1 MEAQEIVRFCTD
13 LGTGTDN
20 VDFMDSAM
28 CEYLAHMA
36 VASAREEISLGEVS
50 DPGAVVWESPV
61 LRTKPGSPVSAVLY
75 APVGDS
81 KVRLRIVSRN
91 EGTIRRIGTVTTSVP
106 AGEVLGVYG
115 LGEDDANG
123 VVRIF
128 AVSASE
134 VSRAPVLGAI
144 DEHVSGVEG
153 EIAVWTAEDQAGPM
167 ADVVISRKV
176 EEGADVGLG
185 SDSVGDSTDET
196 DDASEIGSGKKTR
209 SALAALFSRKKRT

>member
-1 MEAQEIVRFCTD
+1 MEAQEIVRLCTD
-13 LGTGTDN
+13 LGVGTDN

-50 DPGAVVWESPV
+50 DLGAVVWESPV

-81 KVRLRIVSRN
+81 RVRLRIVSRSDN
-91 EGTIRRIGTVTTSVP
+91 ATRRIGTVTASVP
-106 AGEVLGVYG
+106 AGEVVGAYG
-115 LGEDDANG
+115 IGEDDANS

-144 DEHVSGVEG
+144 EEHIAGVEG

-167 ADVVISRKV
+167 ADIVISS
-176 EEGADVGLG
+176 EFEDAVGVRID
-185 SDSVGDSTDET
+185 SDAVDET
-196 DDASEIGSGKKTR
+196 ADAAEVETGKRSRGVLTALFGKKR
-209 SALAALFSRKKRT
+209 RTT

>member
-1 MEAQEIVRFCTD
+1 MEPQEIVQFCTD
-13 LGTGTDN
+13 LGAGTDN
-20 VDFMDSAM
+20 ADFMDSAM
-28 CEYLAHMA
+28 CEYLAHKA
-36 VASAREEISLGEVS
+36 VTSVREKVTLGDISN
-50 DPGAVVWESPV
+50 PGAVIWEAPV
-61 LRTKPGSPVSAVLY
+61 LRTKLGDPVSAVLY

-91 EGTIRRIGTVTTSVP
+91 DGTTRRIGAVTVSVP

-128 AVSASE
+128 ALSASE

-144 DEHVSGVEG
+144 EDHVAGVEG

-167 ADVVISRKV
+167 ADIVISS
-176 EEGADVGLG
+176 EFEDAVGVRID
-185 SDSVGDSTDET
+185 SDAGGET
-196 DDASEIGSGKKTR
+196 ANAAEAETGKRSRGVLTALFGKKR
-209 SALAALFSRKKRT
+209 RTT